1 MGSFTSTWR
10 KSFGSCRS
18 DHRSNSCFGKCQSK
32 NVPTL
37 SVSIFYSL
45 EGKIIGANNIVVFQ
59 VIEKRKWGL
68 KGSGELNRAVVWK
81 RKGHTKDQS
90 VFNECLR
97 ERWKYE
103 NSYHPPLTDVQRNW
117 STRTITFDASFMR
130 WPWND
135 NEPKSLNCRLRIK
148 KRRGSFYI
156 LAKNTRCHKF
166 LRLLYRNLSTRS
178 SVPSILALPFLLF
191 RFFFLFFCSFL
202 VTKVRK
208 FCFAAQESTT
218 TKFAARTWWITP
230 WWSLDTRQPNGFWR
244 TGGVTDGVKMDICVW
259 LKTKIDA
266 A

>member
-1 MGSFTSTWR
+1 M
-10 KSFGSCRS
+10 
-18 DHRSNSCFGKCQSK
+18 
-32 NVPTL
+32 
-37 SVSIFYSL
+37 
-45 EGKIIGANNIVVFQ
+45 
-59 VIEKRKWGL
+59 
-68 KGSGELNRAVVWK
+68 
-81 RKGHTKDQS
+81 
-90 VFNECLR
+90 FNECLR

-117 STRTITFDASFMR
+117 SIRTITFDASFMR

-156 LAKNTRCHKF
+156 LAKILVVTSFYDCSIEISVRD
-166 LRLLYRNLSTRS
+166 LLYLPSSHFLSCYL
-178 SVPSILALPFLLF
+178 IFLA
-191 RFFFLFFCSFL
+191 FCSFL

-208 FCFAAQESTT
+208 FCFAAQESTM
-218 TKFAARTWWITP
+218 TKFVARTWWITL